1 MKMESIEELKELDLK
16 NRTCYYC
23 DDIIR
28 FWNRKID
35 LSDILLD
42 KKLYIENN
50 ENILIYV
57 ISYKT

>member
-1 MKMESIEELKELDLK
+1 MESIEELKELDLK
-16 NRTCYYC
+16 NRICYYF

-42 KKLYIENN
+42 KKLYIVNN

>member
-1 MKMESIEELKELDLK
+1 MESIEELKELDLK
-16 NRTCYYC
+16 NRTCYYF